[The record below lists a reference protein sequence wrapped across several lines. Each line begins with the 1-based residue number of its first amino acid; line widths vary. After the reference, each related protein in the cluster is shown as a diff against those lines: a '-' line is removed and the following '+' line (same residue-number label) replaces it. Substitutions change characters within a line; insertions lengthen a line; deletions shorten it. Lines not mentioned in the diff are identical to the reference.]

1 MEPIALGQG
10 VQDLS
15 FFSAIRESHY
25 LYPVLLSTHLA
36 TLGLFGG
43 LILVTNLRL
52 LGLALVGIPIATLL
66 DRLRRWKYLG
76 LAVMVTTGGLIAG
89 SKASEYLANP
99 YFQAKLVM
107 LTLVGIHGVMFRAA
121 VYRNLSLG
129 GAGPLTRT
137 AGALSLVLWIAVL
150 SLGRWI
156 AYFD

>member
-1 MEPIALGQG
+1 MEPLAGWQG
-10 VQDLS
+10 VENLP

-52 LGLALVGIPIATLL
+52 LGFALVEMPIATLL

-76 LAVMVTTGGLIAG
+76 LAVMVTTGALIAG

-99 YFQAKLVM
+99 YFQAKLAV

-121 VYRNLSLG
+121 VYRNPSLVQHG
-129 GAGPLTRT
+129 SLTRIV
-137 AGALSLVLWIAVL
+137 GMLSLVLWIAVL

-156 AYFD
+156 AYFE

>member
-1 MEPIALGQG
+1 MEPLAFGQG
-10 VQDLS
+10 VQDLP
-15 FFSAIRESHY
+15 FFSTIRESHY
-25 LYPVLLSTHLA
+25 LYPALLSTHLA

-52 LGLALVGIPIATLL
+52 LGVALIEIPIATLL
-66 DRLRRWKYLG
+66 DCLRRWKYLG

-121 VYRNLSLG
+121 VYRNPSLG
-129 GAGPLTRT
+129 EAGPLTRT
-137 AGALSLVLWIAVL
+137 AGTLSLVLWIAVL

>member
-1 MEPIALGQG
+1 MEPLALGQG
-10 VQDLS
+10 VQDLP

-43 LILVTNLRL
+43 LILATNLRL
-52 LGLALVGIPIATLL
+52 LGLALGEIPIATLL

-99 YFQAKLVM
+99 YFQAKMVM
-107 LTLVGIHGVMFRAA
+107 LTLVGIHGVMLRAA
-121 VYRNLSLG
+121 VYRNPSLYE
-129 GAGPLTRT
+129 AGRLTRT
-137 AGALSLVLWIAVL
+137 AGTLSLALWIAVL